1 MQVVSTVTHL
11 LQKASSS
18 PYRNPDSHRAFI
30 ESWLALDLSH
40 LCFYCGR
47 RMTEFGPARKST
59 EHVLPKHL
67 YPKLPM
73 NTVGAC
79 QACNGARGGFS
90 LNEFRTWL
98 GEDFFA
104 EKLLHCRIPEPSDVL
119 LRSLYRL
126 VDLAF
131 ENQMERIQTVMD
143 SKKLSRRLRAIIK
156 EARGVRI

>member
-1 MQVVSTVTHL
+1 M
-11 LQKASSS
+11 KAW
-18 PYRNPDSHRAFI
+18 A
-30 ESWLALDLSH
+30 ALGLSH

-47 RMTEFGPARKST
+47 RMTEFGPASKST

-79 QACNGARGGFS
+79 LACNGARGGFS
-90 LNEFRTWL
+90 LNEFRTWF

-156 EARGVRI
+156 EARGVGL